1 MEIRCIN
8 STNFTGCRPPYKI
21 PEGMVYPIEKIATE
35 KDILQLSQNSLKNV
49 IGEGRSGI
57 VYDLCSSV
65 FKLFKDTAFP
75 APTERRW
82 QAETKNLD
90 FLRDLCIKNNNPD
103 YLHNSQKGLF
113 GINFHNK
120 FFIFSSKVPG
130 SFPHPQKNQFNK
142 KNLTALIE
150 ILERLDKGMDETRV
164 LHPDLRAQNVHITDD
179 NAGIIDVGVLLK
191 TPIPK
196 GKTVL
201 GQAGIEQPKSDREF
215 VLLNFLSDTGYG
227 TSNLKSFE
235 YDLLS
240 PYLDFADKQE
250 AVKVFD
256 LYMNLKSKFH
266 EKTAYF
272 YADLQEKTN
281 EKIFENAA
289 VEEFMH
295 HELLEHLP
303 ADIRETE
310 IDKLQINIFL
320 RKMTQ
325 IAQNLVNN
333 SINLKQISIY
343 INKVIDRSIMK
354 IQNAYLDKDM
364 QRAYYYMNFKNQ
376 AEIASRLFRYNLSN
390 YVISPEKTSKFLPE
404 KLLKDKLK
412 K

>member
-1 MEIRCIN
+1 
-8 STNFTGCRPPYKI
+8 
-21 PEGMVYPIEKIATE
+21 
-35 KDILQLSQNSLKNV
+35 
-49 IGEGRSGI
+49 
-57 VYDLCSSV
+57 
-65 FKLFKDTAFP
+65 
-75 APTERRW
+75 
-82 QAETKNLD
+82 
-90 FLRDLCIKNNNPD
+90 
-103 YLHNSQKGLF
+103 
-113 GINFHNK
+113 
-120 FFIFSSKVPG
+120 
-130 SFPHPQKNQFNK
+130 
-142 KNLTALIE
+142 
-150 ILERLDKGMDETRV
+150 
-164 LHPDLRAQNVHITDD
+164 
-179 NAGIIDVGVLLK
+179 
-191 TPIPK
+191 
-196 GKTVL
+196 
-201 GQAGIEQPKSDREF
+201 
-215 VLLNFLSDTGYG
+215 
-227 TSNLKSFE
+227 
-235 YDLLS
+235 
-240 PYLDFADKQE
+240 
-250 AVKVFD
+250 
-256 LYMNLKSKFH
+256 MNLKSKFH

-272 YADLQEKTN
+272 YADLKEKTK